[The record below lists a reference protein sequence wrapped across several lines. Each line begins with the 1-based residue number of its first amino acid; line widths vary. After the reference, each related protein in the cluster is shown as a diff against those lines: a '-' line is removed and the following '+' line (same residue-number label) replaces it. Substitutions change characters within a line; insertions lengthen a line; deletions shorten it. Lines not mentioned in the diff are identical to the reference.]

1 MDDGAALAADSE
13 SECVG
18 YRMINVDSL
27 NRKAA
32 EGYHVAGLDDVKSGG
47 IEQSVLAELAL
58 DKTYGEVRAV
68 DGHVENLEKIR
79 QTADMVLMSVGYD
92 DSAYPVRVAL
102 DICEIGKHE
111 VDSEHILI
119 RERKSAVDKEH
130 ILAVLKQ
137 SHILAH
143 FIQAA

>member
-1 MDDGAALAADSE
+1 
-13 SECVG
+13 
-18 YRMINVDSL
+18 MINVDSL

>member
-1 MDDGAALAADSE
+1 
-13 SECVG
+13 
-18 YRMINVDSL
+18 MI
-27 NRKAA
+27 
-32 EGYHVAGLDDVKSGG
+32 
-47 IEQSVLAELAL
+47 
-58 DKTYGEVRAV
+58 
-68 DGHVENLEKIR
+68 
-79 QTADMVLMSVGYD
+79 LMSVGYD
-92 DSAYPVRVAL
+92 DSAYPVRIAL

-111 VDSEHILI
+111 IDSEHILI

>member
-1 MDDGAALAADSE
+1 MDDSAALAADSE

-18 YRMINVDSL
+18 YRVVDVDSL

-79 QTADMVLMSVGYD
+79 QTADMILMSVGYD

-102 DICEIGKHE
+102 DIGEIGKHE

-137 SHILAH
+137 SHIFAH